1 MTVKFGMNDHS
12 YQAFRQGK
20 IGAVIAAKPAEIM
33 DVNPGA
39 VQDAFRQP
47 ENVAILERLGLVAY
61 AETPEWFTTLIQKEI
76 KVWKAV
82 IEDLGIKP
90 E

>member
-1 MTVKFGMNDHS
+1 MLFRSGYPDLEMSGWWGVLGPKGMSPETVRTLNRHL
-12 YQAFRQGK
+12 
-20 IGAVIAAKPAEIM
+20 
-33 DVNPGA
+33 
-39 VQDAFRQP
+39 QDAFRQP